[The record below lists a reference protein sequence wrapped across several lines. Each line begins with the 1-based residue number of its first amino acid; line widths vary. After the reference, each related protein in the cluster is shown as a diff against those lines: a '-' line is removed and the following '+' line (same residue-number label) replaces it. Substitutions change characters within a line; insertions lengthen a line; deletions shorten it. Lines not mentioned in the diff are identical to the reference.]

1 MRRLFNVVHEVM
13 GGVLRWHPGID
24 KPDQVRDGVIAED
37 QVHLGLLILE
47 AMDGVQLLC
56 QLGGQMAMG
65 VAPESDAQASAQD
78 LFVGGHPL
86 HAQTLREAED
96 FFRNT
101 ALGRPNPLRTNSKNF
116 LMQIQ
121 STL

>member
-13 GGVLRWHPGID
+13 GGVLRWHAGID

-47 AMDGVQLLC
+47 AMDGVELFC
-56 QLGGQMAMG
+56 QLSRQMAMG
-65 VAPESDAQASAQD
+65 VARERHAQAAAQH

-86 HAQTLREAED
+86 HAQSLRDAQD
-96 FFRNT
+96 FFRDT
-101 ALGRPNPLRTNSKNF
+101 ALGRPNPLRTNSKNL

-121 STL
+121 STQ